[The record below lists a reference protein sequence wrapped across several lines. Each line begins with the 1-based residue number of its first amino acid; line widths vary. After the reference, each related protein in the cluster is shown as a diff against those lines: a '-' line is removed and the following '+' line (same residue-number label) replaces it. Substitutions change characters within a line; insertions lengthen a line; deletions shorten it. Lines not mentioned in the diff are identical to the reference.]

1 MIRIATK
8 KDVSRLAE
16 IQIFSKRKTYRPI
29 FQNDN
34 VSFNEMQ
41 VLQLALYYQN
51 SNGALDDIYV
61 FDDGIV
67 KGMMKWN
74 CESSETW
81 ELKEL
86 YVDPFFQGEGVG
98 TSLMKNFI
106 VTAEMRNVK
115 EVFLWVLAENTS
127 AIRFYEGQGYVDT
140 GEQKEFSDTGKF
152 LLKYRKTL
160 KSRR

>member
-1 MIRIATK
+1 MN
-8 KDVSRLAE
+8 DV
-16 IQIFSKRKTYRPI
+16 
-29 FQNDN
+29 
-34 VSFNEMQ
+34 
-41 VLQLALYYQN
+41 N
-51 SNGALDDIYV
+51 SLSHTS
-61 FDDGIV
+61 
-67 KGMMKWN
+67 WN
-74 CESSETW
+74 C
-81 ELKEL
+81 KYHIVFAPKYRR
-86 YVDPFFQGEGVG
+86 YVDPFFQEEGVG